1 MLVMPCDGS
10 NRKATN
16 PVQAAQ
22 AAPGTLLQ
30 EEVTGVGREGSL
42 SFSLQINYKI
52 RRTMTT
58 IRYFLKILLIK

>member
-10 NRKATN
+10 NRKVTN
-16 PVQAAQ
+16 PVQ

-52 RRTMTT
+52 RRTMKT
-58 IRYFLKILLIK
+58 IR